1 MKALVLAAGHGTRL
15 RPYSEALPK
24 ALFPVAGRP
33 LLERQLTALAQAG
46 CEAVAVNAH
55 HRAEAIEA
63 FVRSRSWG
71 IPVLVRREPVL
82 RGTGGAIANLRDFW
96 DGRPFFVINAD
107 VVHRFPLRRIWK
119 AHRRSRPDAT
129 LVLIDAPECNRVEVD
144 AAGHICGFDAPGAP
158 GALAFSG
165 VQVLEPAVLDFLPA
179 EGFAHSIDAFREM
192 IARGRRLAAWVAPA
206 ADWADAGTVPRYR
219 EICRRESLAEAWRDA
234 FGGEPPP
241 GVSWTPLAGDGSD
254 RRWYRVGDTPR
265 TLVLADHGLSPPG
278 GGVSEAEAFVRIGR
292 HLAAQGLP
300 VPRIHFA
307 EPFAGLV
314 WVEDLG
320 DLHLQEAARG
330 AAGPAERL
338 ALYREA
344 IDTLVDFSQRGIE
357 GFDPAWCWQTPRYD
371 RALVLER
378 ECRYF
383 GEAFLEG
390 FAGLPFDRGALAS
403 DFARLADLAAGA
415 EPAGLMHRDFQSRN
429 ILLRGGRCRLID
441 FQGARIGPFAYDLAS
456 LLLDPYVGLGPAERE
471 ALLAYALERLAARR
485 PVEPRA
491 FRRGYSAC
499 AVARS
504 LQMLGAF
511 AFLATAKGKAAF
523 ARYIEPA
530 LRGLAALLAERSPAA
545 FPHLEATVARAAE
558 RLRSGVPPGPRH
570 PAAGLAGG
578 P

>member
-1 MKALVLAAGHGTRL
+1 MRALVLAAGYGTRL
-15 RPYSEALPK
+15 RPYSETVPK

-46 CEAVAVNAH
+46 CEAAVVNAH

-71 IPVLVRREPVL
+71 MPVQVRREPVL

-96 DGRPFFVINAD
+96 DEHPFFVINAD
-107 VVHRFPLRRIWK
+107 VVHRFPLRRIWD
-119 AHRRSRPDAT
+119 AHRRAGPDAT
-129 LVLIDAPECNRVEVD
+129 LVLIDAPACNRVEVD
-144 AAGHICGFDAPGAP
+144 ASGRIRGFDAPGAP

-165 VQVLEPAVLDFLPA
+165 VQVLDPVVLDFLPA

-192 IARGRRLAAWVAPA
+192 IARGRHLAAWIAPA
-206 ADWADAGTVPRYR
+206 EDWEDVGTVPRYR
-219 EICRRESLAEAWRDA
+219 EVCRRESLAAAWRDA
-234 FGGEPPP
+234 FGEEPPA
-241 GVSWTPLAGDGSD
+241 GVSWVPLAGDGSD
-254 RRWYRVGDTPR
+254 RRWYRVGDTSR

-278 GGVSEAEAFVRIGR
+278 GGMSEAESFLWIGR
-292 HLAAQGLP
+292 HLAARGLP

-320 DLHLQEAARG
+320 DRHLQEAARG
-330 AAGPAERL
+330 AAAPGERL
-338 ALYREA
+338 ALYRQA
-344 IDTLVDFSQRGIE
+344 IDVLVDFSQRGLE
-357 GFDPAWCWQTPRYD
+357 GFDPGWCWQTPRYD

-390 FAGLPFDRGALAS
+390 FAGIPFDPGRLAA

-415 EPAGLMHRDFQSRN
+415 EPQGLMHRDFQSRN
-429 ILLRGGRCRLID
+429 ILLRDGRCRLID

-456 LLLDPYVGLGPAERE
+456 LLRDPYVGLDPAERE
-471 ALLAYALERLAARR
+471 ALLGYATKRLAARR
-485 PVEPRA
+485 PLDPGA
-491 FRRGYSAC
+491 FRRGYDAC

-511 AFLATAKGKAAF
+511 AFLATAKGKTAF
-523 ARYIEPA
+523 ARYAEPA
-530 LRGLAALLAERSPAA
+530 LRGLAELLAERWPGV
-545 FPHLEATVARAAE
+545 FPHLEASVARAAE
-558 RLRSGVPPGPRH
+558 RLRAGSPPGPH
-570 PAAGLAGG
+570 PPAGGAAGG